1 MITRNNYEL
10 YIIDFYDGK
19 LNKVQVEELHVFLNE
34 NPDLKAEFEL
44 FSNTAIEAEPIIFA
58 DKNSLKKEDT
68 SRTER
73 LIAYFEN
80 DLSGAEKIKLEQQ
93 LKVDSALAQE
103 LDIVKK
109 TRVLP
114 DYTILFANKSA
125 LKREAKVISF
135 STSLYRNLSIA
146 ASIILIAIAYF
157 IFRPDRKDEKMI
169 ADDKN
174 NSEVPV
180 KAPHNDNSTTPAP
193 IADIKPSTNNH
204 ENDNSQKND
213 ENKTNERKLENNK
226 VKQSPSVSPS
236 FAEQKN
242 IRKEE
247 APVKSPIQQNVQQNN
262 LPEEKLANDPK
273 IVSPNLN
280 PTQSLQANNPVNP
293 SNPKNPGHKLGQ
305 VNDLSEVFTTEEL
318 AELGIANIDTKKSE
332 PGNILDFAAE
342 KLKHF
347 SDSKDIAVAKDANTF
362 AVNVG
367 KKFSVSHTSGK

>member
-19 LNKVQVEELHVFLNE
+19 LNKVQVEELHVFLNQ
-34 NPDLKAEFEL
+34 NPDLNAEFEL
-44 FSNTAIEAEPIIFA
+44 FSNIALEAEPVIFA

-68 SRTER
+68 SSTER

-135 STSLYRNLSIA
+135 SASLYRNLSIA

-174 NSEVPV
+174 KSEVPV
-180 KAPHNDNSTTPAP
+180 KAPHNDHSTAPAP
-193 IADIKPSTNNH
+193 IADIKPFTDKE

-213 ENKTNERKLENNK
+213 EKKTGGNKLENNK

-236 FAEQKN
+236 LAEQKN
-242 IRKEE
+242 NRKEE

-262 LPEEKLANDPK
+262 LPEEKLANNTK
-273 IVSPNLN
+273 IVN
-280 PTQSLQANNPVNP
+280 PISNPSESLQASNPVNP
-293 SNPKNPGHKLGQ
+293 SNPINPGHKLGQ
-305 VNDLSEVFTTEEL
+305 VNDLSEVFTSEEL
-318 AELGIANIDTKKSE
+318 AELGITKKDTKKSE